1 MKCIIPGRVIS
12 DRTAIR
18 RYTGRRISEKT
29 DNGLKEGYTFEKR
42 TGKKEGEKIVCLR
55 CLMRDP
61 AGCCAGGDR
70 MQSGAD
76 HSGGSEQGRKNG
88 CLWKDGRWNRRGD
101 GVDRKNCRGNR
112 RGDSRDRRNCF
123 RDCCH
128 RRDSRRGVFEAGRG
142 KGL

>member
-29 DNGLKEGYTFEKR
+29 DNGLKEGYTIEKR

-55 CLMRDP
+55 CFMRDP

-70 MQSGAD
+70 MQSGTD
-76 HSGGSEQGRKNG
+76 HSGGSEQGRRNG
-88 CLWKDGRWNRRGD
+88 CRWKDRP
-101 GVDRKNCRGNR
+101 GN
-112 RGDSRDRRNCF
+112 
-123 RDCCH
+123 
-128 RRDSRRGVFEAGRG
+128 
-142 KGL
+142 